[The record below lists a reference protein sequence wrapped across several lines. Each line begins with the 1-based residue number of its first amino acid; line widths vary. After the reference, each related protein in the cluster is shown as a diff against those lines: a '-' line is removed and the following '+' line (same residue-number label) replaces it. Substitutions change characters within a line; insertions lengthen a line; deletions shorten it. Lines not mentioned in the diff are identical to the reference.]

1 MCDMDITE
9 YMQDGSQYEKP
20 HVLLKAASLSSD
32 QEPEEAILTEAI
44 LEDAGIGKSIEIY
57 VVKSQDE
64 YRHLESAPDLDS
76 ALVFINRDSRL
87 SDLPIYC
94 QDSDHSDPV
103 PYDESEMAAQ
113 KQVSDT
119 LEELG
124 DDPTYHSDVDPFNES
139 RGDDDGDD

>member
-1 MCDMDITE
+1 MCDMDIIE
-9 YMQDGSQYEKP
+9 YLQEGSQYERP

-32 QEPEEAILTEAI
+32 QEPEEALLTEAI
-44 LEDAGIGKSIEIY
+44 LEDAGIGKNIEIY

-87 SDLPIYC
+87 ADLPIYC

-103 PYDESEMAAQ
+103 PYDESEMATQ
-113 KQVSDT
+113 KQVYDT
-119 LEELG
+119 LDELG
-124 DDPTYHSDVDPFNES
+124 YDPTYHSDIDPL
-139 RGDDDGDD
+139 DDGDD